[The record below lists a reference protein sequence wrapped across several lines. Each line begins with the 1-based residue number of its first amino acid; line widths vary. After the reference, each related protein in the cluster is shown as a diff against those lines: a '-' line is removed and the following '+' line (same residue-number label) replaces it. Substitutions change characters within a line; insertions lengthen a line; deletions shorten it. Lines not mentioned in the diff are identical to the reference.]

1 MDLSHC
7 INKKCQTIDKRSKT
21 VRVTSISFVKL
32 EKKNIRLLNKRKK
45 TQQTRKIYSRN
56 SRLSRDNPKKA
67 K

>member
-32 EKKNIRLLNKRKK
+32 EEK
-45 TQQTRKIYSRN
+45 T
-56 SRLSRDNPKKA
+56 LDF
-67 K
+67 